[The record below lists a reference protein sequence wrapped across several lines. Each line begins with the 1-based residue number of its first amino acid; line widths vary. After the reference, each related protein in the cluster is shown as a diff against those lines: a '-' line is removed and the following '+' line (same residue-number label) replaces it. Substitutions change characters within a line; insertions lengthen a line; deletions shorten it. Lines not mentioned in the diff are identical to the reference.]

1 MAAFTSMF
9 EKPCI
14 STNKCTGTYNSQ
26 KVVETNGSRE
36 VVVVCSKCKKTI
48 SKFQPS

>member
-14 STNKCTGTYNSQ
+14 STNDCTGTYDVQ
-26 KVVETNGSRE
+26 QLVDIDGKKEI
-36 VVVVCSKCKKTI
+36 VVVCSKCKKSI
-48 SKFQPS
+48 SKFQPA